1 MTKQEALNVL
11 EEANDLIVEAKY
23 MIEDLIPKYNILK
36 LKDDKILEATVRLI
50 RILSE
55 VQFIA
60 GLNMELPVEAVYKN
74 LYYDYKKV
82 CSEKKKLARDLKQLM
97 QDQGICADIATL
109 NLRLIHAEREIE
121 RLNKKITSK
130 DKEIG
135 SLRQKIRTLKQ
146 EKVGTGDSLTELS

>member
-1 MTKQEALNVL
+1 
-11 EEANDLIVEAKY
+11 
-23 MIEDLIPKYNILK
+23 
-36 LKDDKILEATVRLI
+36 
-50 RILSE
+50 
-55 VQFIA
+55 
-60 GLNMELPVEAVYKN
+60 
-74 LYYDYKKV
+74 
-82 CSEKKKLARDLKQLM
+82 M

-146 EKVGTGDSLTELS
+146 EKVGTEGSLTELS